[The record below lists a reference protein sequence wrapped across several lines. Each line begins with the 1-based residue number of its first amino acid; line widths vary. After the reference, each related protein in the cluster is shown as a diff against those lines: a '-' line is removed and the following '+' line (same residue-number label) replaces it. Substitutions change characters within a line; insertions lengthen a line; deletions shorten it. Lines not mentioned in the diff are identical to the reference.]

1 MTLIVTIATPRVVLQ
16 AGDRLLTRKSSTG
29 GYESFDPV
37 SNKSILYEAADGL
50 FTLSYSGRAHI
61 GTRTTDEW
69 IAAALDESV
78 DQMFDNADPNPS
90 AISLTSGKSVRYCM
104 TAVVDLLRRRLIEL
118 EDSIFEE
125 HGISI
130 AMAGW
135 AVNALDGKPDLFELR
150 RAARS
155 KDVQVNG
162 FKRRP
167 WIGHNTVVSMI
178 GSGYTNDVECFFGDR
193 WAQIHSDPSMAAP
206 ERDTEYLQAL
216 QGALVDTIRQASATN
231 QTVGA
236 NVHLNSLYAAG
247 GGQITAVS
255 EFFGVEP
262 HPTLIRR
269 PSSPIEVPDA
279 AMTGWILLPT
289 EVHAPSYLV
298 GTKTHKGNF
307 TTIHQI
313 GVVAE
318 RGPLVVFRSVER
330 RRA

>member
-1 MTLIVTIATPRVVLQ
+1 M
-16 AGDRLLTRKSSTG
+16 LTTKSPAG

-78 DQMFDNADPNPS
+78 DQMFDNSDPDPS
-90 AISLTSGKSVRYCM
+90 AVCLTSGKSPRYSM
-104 TAVVDLLRRRLIEL
+104 TAVVDLIRRRLVEL
-118 EDSIFEE
+118 EDSVFEE
-125 HGISI
+125 HGIAI

-135 AVNALDGKPDLFELR
+135 GVNAPDGKPDLFELR
-150 RAARS
+150 RVARS
-155 KDVQVNG
+155 NDVQVNG

-167 WIGHNTVVSMI
+167 WIGRNTVVSMI
-178 GSGYTNDVECFFGDR
+178 GSGYTSDVECFFGDR
-193 WAQIHSDPSMAAP
+193 WAQIHSEPSMAAP
-206 ERDTEYLQAL
+206 ERNSEYLQAL
-216 QGALVDTIRQASATN
+216 QGALVDTIRQASTTN

-247 GGQITAVS
+247 GGQIAAVS
-255 EFFGVEP
+255 QFFGVER

-269 PSSPIEVPDA
+269 PNSPIEVPDA
-279 AMTGWILLPT
+279 AMTGWILFPT
-289 EVHAPSYLV
+289 EVYAPSYLV

-313 GVVAE
+313 GIVAE
-318 RGPLVVFRSVER
+318 RGPSFVFRSVER